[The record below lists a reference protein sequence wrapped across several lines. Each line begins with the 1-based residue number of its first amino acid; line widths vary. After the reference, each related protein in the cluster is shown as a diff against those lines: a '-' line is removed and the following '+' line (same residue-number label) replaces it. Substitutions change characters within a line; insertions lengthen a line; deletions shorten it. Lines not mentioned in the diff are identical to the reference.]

1 MKNKLLSY
9 STFQKVDGSALNA
22 KITILKEEK
31 IAIDARKR
39 EVMKIMK
46 VSQSTWAKPSLQKS
60 KRKLLKLRKRPL
72 LNNKSKEN

>member
-1 MKNKLLSY
+1 MLHVSTQKVLSSHHQSQLKLLKQTHLMKNKLLSY

-46 VSQSTWAKPSLQKS
+46 VSQST
-60 KRKLLKLRKRPL
+60 
-72 LNNKSKEN
+72 

>member
-1 MKNKLLSY
+1 MLHVSTQKVLSSHHLSQLKLLKQTHLMKNKLLSY
-9 STFQKVDGSALNA
+9 STFQRVDGSALNA

-46 VSQSTWAKPSLQKS
+46 VSQST
-60 KRKLLKLRKRPL
+60 
-72 LNNKSKEN
+72 